1 MTLDATFRPL
11 ATNLLRKFGR
21 SCTFTRVTE
30 GAYDPATGTT
40 TNTEATSTVYTY
52 QSSPNDNQL
61 ASGQYQAGQAIF
73 LISAAELGFEP
84 RPNDRITV
92 DAMWTIQRVA
102 RTSSGQYDALY
113 ECLANQ

>member
-11 ATNLLRKFGR
+11 ATKLLTKFGR
-21 SCTFTRVTE
+21 TCTFTRVTE

-40 TNTEATSTVYTY
+40 TNTETTSTVYTY
-52 QSSPNDNQL
+52 QSEPNDNQL
-61 ASGQYQAGQAIF
+61 ASGQYQVGQSIF

-92 DAMWTIQRVA
+92 DAMWTISRVK

-113 ECLANQ
+113 ECVAAQ

>member
-30 GAYDPATGTT
+30 GDYDPATGTT
-40 TNTEATSTVYTY
+40 TNTETTSTVYTY

-61 ASGQYQAGQAIF
+61 ASGQYQAGQSIF
-73 LISAAELGFEP
+73 LLSAAELGFEP
-84 RPNDRITV
+84 RPNDKITAGTSWAIV
-92 DAMWTIQRVA
+92 RVS
-102 RTSSGQYDALY
+102 RTSSGQSDALY
-113 ECLANQ
+113 ECLAAQ